1 MKYESTTTRA
11 LSAFGYVFF
20 WLCTYLSLSLILYTL
35 PPLAFPCL
43 PAGPP
48 TKLSIRYLLL
58 LNVLGLL
65 TRRWLRCAARVLLRG
80 WGKGGVPQAS
90 GLSPF
95 DGHLRLACVRS
106 RCVYQ
111 LIVRGTRINLAM
123 KHQLC
128 TAGGYAKLVSTTLYS
143 STWHCRW
150 PFPSTLLVQ
159 HLPHISRHPARTKR
173 PLDFRG
179 ESTFLGKTCT
189 FTHLEEQPIIHW
201 QHQRRAGCSPFL
213 LSYFLLFGF
222 ANETLKQ
229 YHSINATRPLD
240 RLASHLNSLIY
251 GRFFVPFLLNKI

>member
-1 MKYESTTTRA
+1 MSSDSSQGDDSDVRQGCYWGAEER
-11 LSAFGYVFF
+11 VE
-20 WLCTYLSLSLILYTL
+20 YL
-35 PPLAFPCL
+35 
-43 PAGPP
+43 
-48 TKLSIRYLLL
+48 R
-58 LNVLGLL
+58 
-65 TRRWLRCAARVLLRG
+65 
-80 WGKGGVPQAS
+80 PQVS
-90 GLSPF
+90 
-95 DGHLRLACVRS
+95 VRS
-106 RCVYQ
+106 TATSGWPVCGLRCVYQ

-128 TAGGYAKLVSTTLYS
+128 TAGGYAELVSTTLYS

-251 GRFFVPFLLNKI
+251 GRFFVPFLLNKL